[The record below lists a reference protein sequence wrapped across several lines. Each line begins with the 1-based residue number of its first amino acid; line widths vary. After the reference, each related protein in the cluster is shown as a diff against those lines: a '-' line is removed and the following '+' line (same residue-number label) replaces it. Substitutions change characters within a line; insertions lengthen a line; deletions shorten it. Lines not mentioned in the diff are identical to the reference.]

1 MKNIF
6 ISFFVLLSFSLFSQ
20 QRTGISYQALILN
33 PSGEQLPGYN
43 NQNAPLVNTD
53 ICIEFLIIDENSST
67 EYSETQSVKTD
78 KYGMVNLSIG
88 NGSFAGGYSG
98 GWSGIVWS
106 EKSKKLKVNLD
117 TTGACSS
124 FIEISNQDLT
134 AVPFALFAPGQEG
147 LDGETAYEIWLSEGN
162 IGSVQDYLDSL
173 KGEKG
178 DDGLSAFQVWKDLG
192 NSETEEDFI
201 TALKGEDGVDG
212 KSAYQIWIDAGNTG
226 TEEEFITAL
235 KGEDGVDGKSA
246 YQIWIDAGNTGT
258 EEEFIS
264 SLKGES
270 GGDGSSASQSLII
283 TSVEVAGQNCANGGV
298 KIETG
303 IDVNGDGVLSNDEIN
318 SSQTKYLC
326 NGSDGDNGTNGVD
339 GNDGANG
346 ESGFSG
352 DDIPSNIVLIGNSAT
367 AATDLP
373 TSYTIP
379 SGFIASVTSV
389 ISASDS
395 DNVTAAMANGG
406 TIKINGNIYRINY
419 SLTNVNSTK
428 GKFVWTN
435 KFDDFYVPS
444 GTLIESVTNSDSESN
459 IGNNNTFYI
468 IKLYSETRTS
478 FVPKIITN
486 DITIPAGKFW
496 RISSILPRELNYG
509 TLVGN
514 YDRFS
519 NITINDVY
527 STIIYESWSD
537 VKRKVLVSDELWF
550 PSGTKLGNITDNFAF
565 SVLEYNTGGIT
576 STNSNT
582 DTPPDGLKVGDEW
595 GGGIVVYI
603 DESGKRGR
611 IMAKEENISTVLQW
625 STNKDNTNSIS
636 TGYTNETFLNDK
648 LGRDNSQAVLDYYVS
663 NDGSAPIFEYARDIL
678 IEGYDDWYVPTVWEL
693 NKGTNYLSSSV
704 KNFLWTSSEE
714 TSSKATTSVRALIP
728 NGGGYSWLTRDKT
741 LTEGESRVIP
751 FRSFGE

>member
-1 MKNIF
+1 MKKIF
-6 ISFFVLLSFSLFSQ
+6 FTLFVLSSISLFSQ

-33 PSGEQLPGYN
+33 PNGEQLPGYN

-53 ICIEFLIIDENSST
+53 ICIEFLILDENSSI

-88 NGSFAGGYSG
+88 NGDFAGGYSG

-117 TTGACSS
+117 TTGSCSS
-124 FIEISNQDLT
+124 FTEISNQDLT

-147 LDGETAYEIWLSEGN
+147 LDGDSAYEVWLSDGN
-162 IGSVQDYLDSL
+162 AGSVQDYLDSL

-178 DDGLSAFQVWKDLG
+178 DDGLSAFQIWKDLG

-201 TALKGEDGVDG
+201 TALKGEDGADG
-212 KSAYQIWIDAGNTG
+212 KSAYQIWLDAGNTG
-226 TEEEFITAL
+226 TEEEFL
-235 KGEDGVDGKSA
+235 
-246 YQIWIDAGNTGT
+246 N
-258 EEEFIS
+258 
-264 SLKGES
+264 SLKGDS
-270 GGDGSSASQSLII
+270 GGDGESASQSLIN
-283 TSVEVAGQNCANGGV
+283 TTVEVAGQNCANGGI

-303 IDVNGDGVLSNDEIN
+303 IDTNKDGVLGVDEVN

-326 NGSDGDNGTNGVD
+326 NGSDGDNGTD
-339 GNDGANG
+339 GIDGTNG

-389 ISASDS
+389 ISASDF
-395 DNVTAAMANGG
+395 DNVTAAAANGG
-406 TIKINGNIYRINY
+406 TIKIDGNIYRINY

-468 IKLYSETRTS
+468 IKLFNQTRTS
-478 FVPKIITN
+478 FVPKIIKT
-486 DITIPAGKFW
+486 DITIPSGKFW
-496 RISSILPRELNYG
+496 RISSILPSELNYG
-509 TLVGN
+509 NLIGN

-576 STNSNT
+576 STNSST

-625 STNKDNTNSIS
+625 STTRFEIDSES
-636 TGYTNETFLNDK
+636 TGYTESTYLDDN
-648 LGRDNSQAVLDYYVS
+648 LGRDNSQAVLDYYIG
-663 NDGSAPIFEYARDIL
+663 NDGSAPAFEYARDIV
-678 IEGYDDWYVPTVWEL
+678 IEGYDDWYVPTKWEL
-693 NKGTNYLSSSV
+693 NKGLDKLSASV
-704 KNFLWTSSEE
+704 REFLWTSSESFNSQG
-714 TSSKATTSVRALIP
+714 TVDGKSYTNVIALTKL
-728 NGGGYSWLTRDKT
+728 NASTYKWDFEDKT
-741 LTEGESRVIP
+741 LTAGKARVLP